1 MRLKIRGG
9 TANHGDASLCQT
21 CRFATV
27 IKGRRLRDEIIECD
41 RLSHGNNRITF
52 DVSTCSGY
60 ADRRQASIRE
70 MEEIA
75 WILRS
80 DLKKNTVGFVK
91 ASDLKSKDRFILP
104 DEWS

>member
-1 MRLKIRGG
+1 VPGFA
-9 TANHGDASLCQT
+9 ANHRSPALLCPLQFAASSP
-21 CRFATV
+21 
-27 IKGRRLRDEIIECD
+27 
-41 RLSHGNNRITF
+41 SHANNRITF

-60 ADRRQASIRE
+60 ADRRQASIHE

-80 DLKKNTVGFVK
+80 DLKKNSVGFVK
-91 ASDLKSKDRFILP
+91 ASDLKAKDRFVLP